1 MRRVLIGFILVVSVF
16 AVLLTVQSQAKVTTV
31 PDFSLKDLDGKTV
44 KLDDVLKDY
53 DLVMVDFWFIAC
65 KPCAEYMKHFDKLEE
80 KYGKRGFKILAINTD
95 TAQTMGKVK
104 PFMKGR
110 GFQFTVLLDPKGEV
124 TKRYQVKVQPTTL
137 LVTKGREVI
146 YRHQGYKKGVVDD
159 LAEAIDE
166 FLPEAEPEPSE

>member
-1 MRRVLIGFILVVSVF
+1 MRRVLIGFILIVSVF
-16 AVLLTVQSQAKVTTV
+16 AVLLTVHSQAKVTTA
-31 PDFSLKDLDGKTV
+31 PDFSLKDLEGKTV
-44 KLDDVLKDY
+44 KLSDVVKDY
-53 DLVMVDFWFIAC
+53 ELVMVDFWFIAC
-65 KPCAEYMKHFDKLEE
+65 KPCSEYMKHFDELEE

-110 GFQFTVLLDPKGEV
+110 NFHFTVLLDPLGEV
-124 TKRYQVKVQPTTL
+124 MKRYQIKVEPTTL

-146 YRHQGYKKGVVDD
+146 YRHQGYKKGVEKD

-166 FLPEAEPEPSE
+166 FLPEIEPESAE